1 MERAK
6 LTYRD
11 IERAITQ
18 FVERQ
23 SCAGAPD
30 RTRGKDSTVY
40 SLKTRSSKRVV
51 ESVDFYEVERNK
63 LVLEGIINNYCI
75 YRYFYCSC
83 SDFYMRNIAR
93 NGRTPCKHLLA
104 LAALDSMRRIGKC
117 DPP

>member
-1 MERAK
+1 M
-6 LTYRD
+6 TYRD

-18 FVERQ
+18 FAERQ
-23 SCAGAPD
+23 PCTGALD
-30 RTRGKDSTVY
+30 DVRGKDSTVY
-40 SLKTRSSKRVV
+40 SSKILSPTDAV
-51 ESVDFYEVERNK
+51 ESVDFYEVGRNK

-104 LAALDSMRRIGKC
+104 LAALDSMRRGG
-117 DPP
+117 